1 MIFIVNW
8 GTGSCWVDNDQMNM
22 LSDSFLSCWLI
33 FFGCS
38 GGMGNILVAY
48 LFLRVESSGD
58 VVEDKRC
65 VDM

>member
-1 MIFIVNW
+1 
-8 GTGSCWVDNDQMNM
+8 MNM

-33 FFGCS
+33 FLGCS

-48 LFLRVESSGD
+48 LFLRVEWNGV